1 MELLAISLAIAGLGL
16 GFSGGWLYAKSKQ
29 SALEARALT
38 AEGLLAAKGQ
48 DDVAM
53 RDAFKAV
60 AGDVLN
66 SNSEAFMLR
75 AKEAFSAQSSLV
87 GKDMD
92 ARSEAVA
99 TMLKPLGEAIDNL
112 SKSSVDMEKER
123 EGAYQGMKRHLDQ
136 LAEETLRLGK
146 EANTLSTALSQSSNV
161 RGNWGEV
168 SLRNILELA
177 GMARHSDFAE
187 QSGSEGIR
195 PDVIVRLPNG
205 GAIPID
211 AKASAKHFLEAVE
224 IDDEEKRKSLL
235 EKHAKAVRS
244 RVVDLSRKEY
254 RDKVT
259 GIAKHVIMFVPSEAI
274 VAAAYNCDPKLHEYA
289 LSKSILVASPATL
302 MAILQ
307 MAALQWQ
314 QASFNEN
321 ALEVIDESKE
331 LYRRIAKWSEHY
343 VKVGKNLDSAIKAYN
358 ESSSSWSSRI
368 SPQVKRIE
376 NLHIADDL
384 PQMISPPANIENE
397 SRRPTAL
404 SDVD

>member
-1 MELLAISLAIAGLGL
+1 
-16 GFSGGWLYAKSKQ
+16 
-29 SALEARALT
+29 
-38 AEGLLAAKGQ
+38 
-48 DDVAM
+48 
-53 RDAFKAV
+53 
-60 AGDVLN
+60 
-66 SNSEAFMLR
+66 MLR
-75 AKEAFSAQSSLV
+75 AKEAFAAQSSLV

-92 ARSEAVA
+92 AKSEAVA
-99 TMLKPLGEAIDNL
+99 TMLKPLGEAIENL
-112 SKSSVDMEKER
+112 SKSSTAMEKDR

-177 GMARHSDFAE
+177 GMVRHSDFAE

-224 IDDEEKRKSLL
+224 IEDEEVRKSLL
-235 EKHAKAVRS
+235 EKHAKAVRG

-254 RDKVT
+254 RDKVS

-274 VAAAYNCDPKLHEYA
+274 VAAAYNSDPKLHEYA

-321 ALEVIDESKE
+321 AEEVIDESKE

-343 VKVGKNLDSAIKAYN
+343 AKVGKNLEVAVKSYNDSTA
-358 ESSSSWSSRI
+358 SWSSRI
-368 SPQVKRIE
+368 GPQVKRIE
-376 NLHIADDL
+376 NLQISDDL
-384 PQMISPPANIENE
+384 PQMISSPANIEHDA
-397 SRRPTAL
+397 RRPTAL
-404 SDVD
+404 IDVE

>member
-1 MELLAISLAIAGLGL
+1 MELLAISLGITGVVF
-16 GFSGGWLYAKSKQ
+16 GFAGGWLYAKSKQ
-29 SALEARALT
+29 SALEARALA
-38 AEGLLAAKGQ
+38 AEGILAARTQ
-48 DDVAM
+48 DDAAM
-53 RDAFKAV
+53 KDAFKAV

-66 SNSEAFMLR
+66 SNSEAFMHR
-75 AKEAFSAQSSLV
+75 AKEAFSSQSSLV
-87 GKDMD
+87 GKDLD

-99 TMLKPLGEAIDNL
+99 TMLKPLGEAIENL
-112 SKSSVDMEKER
+112 SKSSTDIEKER

-136 LAEETLRLGK
+136 LEKETLRLGK
-146 EANTLSTALSQSSNV
+146 EANTLSTALSQSSNI

-168 SLRNILELA
+168 SLRNILEMA

-187 QSGSEGIR
+187 QSGGDGIR

-224 IDDEEKRKSLL
+224 IDDEEIRKSLL

-244 RVVDLSRKEY
+244 RIVDLSRKEY
-254 RDKVT
+254 RDKVA

-314 QASFNEN
+314 QVNFNEN
-321 ALEVIDESKE
+321 AQEVIDESKE

-343 VKVGKNLDSAIKAYN
+343 VKVGKNLDSAIKSYN

-376 NLHIADDL
+376 NLQISDDL
-384 PQMISPPANIENE
+384 PQMISTPGNIEHE
-397 SRRPTAL
+397 ISRPTAL
-404 SDVD
+404 NDID